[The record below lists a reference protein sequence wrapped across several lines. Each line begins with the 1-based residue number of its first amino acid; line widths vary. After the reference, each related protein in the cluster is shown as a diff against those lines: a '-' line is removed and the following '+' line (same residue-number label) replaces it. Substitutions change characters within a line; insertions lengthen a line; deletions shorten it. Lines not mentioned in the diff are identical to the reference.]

1 MCFNIGVIIGPIL
14 GGFLADPVHS
24 FPNVFGP
31 ESIFGGEHGVWWMT
45 HWPYALVSDPF
56 KSSSSLARLRLLLI
70 TTDKDRQ
77 TQPNLVSA
85 FFILISALC
94 VIFGLD
100 ETHIAMRNK
109 PDLGRRI
116 GKWAS
121 RLCSRNK
128 DSHQYSR
135 LDQPQDY
142 ADETNAIDLEEHP
155 RQHAPSTYNTTHNT
169 STPPITTKL
178 PFRLIWTRNV
188 IRTISAHFLLA
199 LHISAF
205 NALIFLLLPAPRS
218 ANTHARL
225 PFRFTG
231 GLGLPSAQVGLA
243 TAVIGLIGF
252 PLQVLL
258 YPRLNTQLGTLKCYR
273 LFLPF
278 SPLAYTLLPFLAL
291 LPNTPALVWPALI
304 AVLGCQVLARTFTL
318 PGAIILIN
326 NSAPHPSVLGT
337 IHGISQSVSSGARTL
352 GPILGGWLL
361 GLGLK
366 GNCVGAVWWGMAGV
380 AVANWGLLWWLREG
394 P

>member
-1 MCFNIGVIIGPIL
+1 MLCRTLENYALTLSRYQSRAFLLLPMCFNIGVIIGPML
-14 GGFLADPVHS
+14 GGFLADPIHS
-24 FPNVFGP
+24 FPKVFGP
-31 ESIFGGEHGVWWMT
+31 GSILGGKHGVWWMT
-45 HWPYALVSDPF
+45 HWPYAL
-56 KSSSSLARLRLLLI
+56 
-70 TTDKDRQ
+70 
-77 TQPNLVSA
+77 PNLVSA
-85 FFILISALC
+85 CFILISALGI
-94 VIFGLD
+94 IFGLD

-116 GKWAS
+116 GNWVI
-121 RLCSRNK
+121 RVCSRDK
-128 DSHQYSR
+128 DSQKYSR
-135 LDQPQDY
+135 LDQPRDY
-142 ADETNAIDLEEHP
+142 NDDTNVIDLEEHP
-155 RQHAPSTYNTTHNT
+155 LQHAYSTSNTTHHAPG
-169 STPPITTKL
+169 PPATTKL
-178 PFRLIWTRNV
+178 PFRQIWTRNV

-199 LHISAF
+199 FHISAF
-205 NALIFLLLPAPRS
+205 NTLIFLLLPAPRS
-218 ANTHARL
+218 SNTHAHL

-231 GLGLPSAQVGLA
+231 GLGLPSQQVGIA

-252 PLQVLL
+252 PLQILL
-258 YPRLNTQLGTLKCYR
+258 YPRLNTALGTLKCYR

-278 SPLAYTLLPFLAL
+278 SPLCYTVLPFLAL
-291 LPNTPALVWPALI
+291 LPATPALVWPCLV

-380 AVANWGLLWWLREG
+380 AVANWGLLWCLREG